1 MMIFCHSFDN
11 PEITALE
18 GKEELEMNGME
29 CVAWAWHLL
38 VFICESCSHRKPV

>member
-18 GKEELEMNGME
+18 GREELAMNGME
-29 CVAWAWHLL
+29 CVA
-38 VFICESCSHRKPV
+38 